1 MALKTKL
8 FLLCLLPVLAHATSY
23 DDYHAKQ
30 AASNQAMKTCL
41 LANGYSG
48 EVFYGY
54 NFSKAAAC
62 FHDWKD
68 GQLREEYIKAQLWL
82 EENPWYKG
90 SHWKWEELSKQYPG
104 RRTTI
109 KRY

>member
-1 MALKTKL
+1 
-8 FLLCLLPVLAHATSY
+8 LLCLLPALAHATSY
-23 DDYHAKQ
+23 DNWHARMTE
-30 AASNQAMKTCL
+30 SNQAMKTCL

-54 NFSKAAAC
+54 NFSRAAGC

-68 GQLREEYIKAQLWL
+68 GQLRADYIQGQMWL

-90 SHWKWEELSKQYPG
+90 SYWNWEELSERYPG
-104 RRTTI
+104 RGITI